1 MYGARPIKRW
11 VQNNVMTVISEML
24 VKKEASKGSAI
35 SINATDDKKGLK
47 YDVVKKE
54 VVNPPDEVPVASESM
69 DDNDDSALDSPTLKS
84 SNFFRSLY
92 SRLSSVLV

>member
-1 MYGARPIKRW
+1 
-11 VQNNVMTVISEML
+11 
-24 VKKEASKGSAI
+24 
-35 SINATDDKKGLK
+35 
-47 YDVVKKE
+47 

-92 SRLSSVLV
+92 SRLSLVLV